1 MFEQI
6 LGIDILTALL
16 LPITWGI
23 AGYLASRLTFRRTQ
37 GRLLVSVG
45 ITLAVLGLAGLLVVA
60 KMVTIQQFWSYGWL
74 FAQDRLIMN
83 LPLVIL
89 PAAATLVW
97 SVPRLWRIARPLEKR
112 RPPLVSSSLSSQRR
126 SAQPSLHTARFPLRD
141 KRAYRGGVVLLD
153 ADRVAH
159 ALGV

>member
-1 MFEQI
+1 M
-6 LGIDILTALL
+6 GDRG
-16 LPITWGI
+16 LP
-23 AGYLASRLTFRRTQ
+23 FRRTQ

-97 SVPRLWRIARPLEKR
+97 SVPRLWRIARGAVTER
-112 RPPLVSSSLSSQRR
+112 RAKVDAATREAASAPGLVVPIQS
-126 SAQPSLHTARFPLRD
+126 T
-141 KRAYRGGVVLLD
+141 
-153 ADRVAH
+153 
-159 ALGV
+159 ALGATLAAYGTLSPSG

>member
-74 FAQDRLIMN
+74 FVQDRLIMN

-97 SVPRLWRIARPLEKR
+97 SVPRLWRIARGAVTER
-112 RPPLVSSSLSSQRR
+112 RAKVDAATREAASAPGLVVPIQS
-126 SAQPSLHTARFPLRD
+126 T
-141 KRAYRGGVVLLD
+141 
-153 ADRVAH
+153 
-159 ALGV
+159 ALGATLAAYGTLSPSG